1 MSVTPRAITRPRRMD
16 DEVLTARELYRFY
29 RAGEEET
36 LALRGVSL
44 AVRRGETVAVVGPS
58 GAGKSTLLACLAGL
72 DEPSGGEVR
81 VDGVRISHR
90 PETERA
96 RLRAL
101 HIGVLL
107 QTRNLLPHL
116 SVRDNIRLP
125 QRASGRK
132 PTVTA
137 DDLLAQAG
145 ISERGRA
152 LPRQLSGGEL
162 ARAGLAVA
170 LANSPAVLLADE
182 PTGELD
188 GETEQLVLAM
198 LRQRA
203 AEGCAVLIVT
213 HSAEAVRVADR
224 VIALDDGKATD
235 GTLSA
240 PLAAPEGADGA
251 VTRRA
256 DDPVTRAADDAPP
269 QGADDAVPDGAHD
282 GDR

>member
-1 MSVTPRAITRPRRMD
+1 MPAGPPD
-16 DEVLTARELYRFY
+16 DDVALTARELYRFY

-44 AVRRGETVAVVGPS
+44 RVRRGETVAVVGPS

-81 VDGVRISHR
+81 VAGVRISHR

-101 HIGVLL
+101 HVGVLL
-107 QTRNLLPHL
+107 QSRNLLPHL
-116 SVRDNIRLP
+116 TVRDNIRL
-125 QRASGRK
+125 
-132 PTVTA
+132 
-137 DDLLAQAG
+137 AQHAV
-145 ISERGRA
+145 RGRPAVRAGTLLEQVGLGRRAGA

-188 GETEQLVLAM
+188 GVTEELVLRM
-198 LRQRA
+198 LRDRA
-203 AEGCAVLIVT
+203 ADGCAVLIVT
-213 HSAEAVRVADR
+213 HSAEAVRGADR
-224 VIALDDGKATD
+224 VITLDDGRAHE
-235 GTLSA
+235 GREESA
-240 PLAAPEGADGA
+240 QAKESSHVL
-251 VTRRA
+251 R
-256 DDPVTRAADDAPP
+256 
-269 QGADDAVPDGAHD
+269 
-282 GDR
+282 